1 MEAIKRYES
10 NQTIKAKY
18 ILKGKKNLR
27 AHTRIRSTLN
37 KVNIDAC
44 YFIHL
49 DAIEWMLRSKK

>member
-1 MEAIKRYES
+1 MEAIKRDES

-49 DAIEWMLRSKK
+49 DAI